1 MDRLLAIYKEG
12 GMGKMIRT
20 IGYSIKQGFINLVKN
35 RLLTLASIGTV
46 ASCLFILG
54 LFYTI
59 LTNFQFMVNQ
69 LEDTI
74 GLMVFFDEN
83 IELEEIEFIESEIKV
98 RPELKSIR
106 YISPEEAWENF
117 KQQFE
122 DQPGILEGFDDD
134 NPLEQSASFEIYLD
148 DLGKQE
154 EFVRYVESIPGV
166 RLVRRSQEAAD
177 IIKGFNRFI
186 AYISLIIIIILLVV
200 ALFLIS
206 NTIRIGITIRK
217 EEIRIMKLIG
227 ATDGFIRRPFV
238 IEGMLIGLIGAAI
251 PLGFIYFFYT
261 RVIVYIQ
268 NMFGLLKDFLTFVQP
283 NEIFSTLVPLCLGI
297 GIGIGL
303 LGSRLTLH
311 KHLKV

>member
-1 MDRLLAIYKEG
+1 
-12 GMGKMIRT
+12 MGKMIRT